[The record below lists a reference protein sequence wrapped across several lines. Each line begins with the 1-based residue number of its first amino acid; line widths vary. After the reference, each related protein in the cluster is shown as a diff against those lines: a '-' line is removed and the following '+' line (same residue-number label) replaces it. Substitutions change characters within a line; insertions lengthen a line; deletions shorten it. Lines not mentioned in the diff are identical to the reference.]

1 MDAGGLRVAGRIL
14 GWVGRRLGGIVAVMW
29 AAATMSFLALKLL
42 PGDPVDALLGPNV
55 GATPAL
61 RETIRADLGLDQPL
75 PAQYGAF
82 LLRLATFD
90 LGRSYRLGRFVGDL
104 LTEQL
109 PSTLALAAGAVVVA
123 AVIAIGLAILAGIS
137 RPARRWPLGLA
148 ALVGSSAPSF
158 WVGLVL
164 LSVFAFQLR
173 WLPGTSTGDIAGLV
187 LPSITL
193 GLPLGCVLGQI
204 MIRSIE
210 EAEVQ
215 PFWVTA
221 RARGESRT
229 RAVLVHGLRHAA
241 IPALTLG
248 GWTAAGL
255 IGGAVLIETVFARP
269 GIGRTLVD
277 AITTRDIPVITGVV
291 VLSALAF
298 ALTTT
303 LLDALSRVV
312 DPRLRSAR

>member
-1 MDAGGLRVAGRIL
+1 MDSRPLIVAGRTL
-14 GWVGRRLGGIVAVMW
+14 SWFGRRLAGVLAVLFV
-29 AAATMSFLALKLL
+29 AATLSFIALKLL
-42 PGDPVDALLGPNV
+42 PGDPVDALLGSNV
-55 GATPAL
+55 GATPQL
-61 RETIRADLGLDQPL
+61 RETIRADLGLNEPL
-75 PAQYGAF
+75 LAQYGSF

-90 LGRSYRLGRFVGDL
+90 LGRSYRLGRSVGDL
-104 LTEQL
+104 LAEQL
-109 PSTLALAAGAVVVA
+109 PSTLALAGGAVLFA
-123 AVIAIGLAILAGIS
+123 AVIAVGITLTAGLVQPG
-137 RPARRWPLGLA
+137 RRWPLGLA

-158 WVGLVL
+158 WVGLLL

-173 WLPGTSTGDIAGLV
+173 WLPGTSAGDLAGLI

-210 EAEVQ
+210 TAEGQ

-221 RARGESRT
+221 RARGESRS
-229 RAVLVHGLRHAA
+229 RAVLIRGLRHAA

-303 LLDALSRVV
+303 LLDALSRLV
-312 DPRLRSAR
+312 DPRLRSTR

>member
-1 MDAGGLRVAGRIL
+1 MGARVLSTAGRTLAWI
-14 GWVGRRLGGIVAVMW
+14 GRRIVGIFAVLLV
-29 AAATMSFLALKLL
+29 AATLSFVALKLL

-61 RETIRADLGLDQPL
+61 RETIRTDLGLDQPL
-75 PAQYGAF
+75 LVQYGAL
-82 LLRLATFD
+82 LLRLVTLD
-90 LGRSYRLGRFVGDL
+90 LGRSYRLGRSVGDL
-104 LTEQL
+104 LAEQL
-109 PSTLALAAGAVVVA
+109 PSTLALAGGAVLVA
-123 AVIAIGLAILAGIS
+123 AFLAVGLTVGAGLLP
-137 RPARRWPLGLA
+137 PARRWPLGLA

-173 WLPGTSTGDIAGLV
+173 WLPGTSTGDLAGLI

-204 MIRSIE
+204 MLRSIE
-210 EAEVQ
+210 GAEGE

-221 RARGESRT
+221 RARGESRRRT
-229 RAVLVHGLRHAA
+229 VLVHGLRHAA

-312 DPRLRSAR
+312 DPRLRSPR